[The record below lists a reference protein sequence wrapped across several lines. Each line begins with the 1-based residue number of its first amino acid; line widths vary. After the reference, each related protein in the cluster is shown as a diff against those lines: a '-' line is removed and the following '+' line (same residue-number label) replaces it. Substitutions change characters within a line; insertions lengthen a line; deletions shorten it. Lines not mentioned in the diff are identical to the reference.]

1 MNKTIGR
8 SKSKKN
14 NKITTKL
21 GMVLVV
27 SCLILLAVVV
37 LYKAQSLKAQKESL
51 QVQAA
56 ELQEQLDSAK
66 EDYKKLEEREKYMQT
81 DEYVEDVARSQLGL
95 IYPDE
100 IVVKPEELSQHIAD
114 ADFSIRYFFA
124 HLTDILLVTMNR
136 KAGKC

>member
-1 MNKTIGR
+1 MSKTVGR

-37 LYKAQSLKAQKESL
+37 LYKAQKESL

-100 IVVKPEELSQHIAD
+100 IVVKPEE
-114 ADFSIRYFFA
+114 
-124 HLTDILLVTMNR
+124 
-136 KAGKC
+136 

>member
-1 MNKTIGR
+1 MFVWLRTFCILLQEKTSNKVMNGEFLMSKTVGR

-14 NKITTKL
+14 NKITKL

-100 IVVKPEELSQHIAD
+100 IVVKPEE
-114 ADFSIRYFFA
+114 
-124 HLTDILLVTMNR
+124 
-136 KAGKC
+136 

>member
-1 MNKTIGR
+1 MSKTVGR

-66 EDYKKLEEREKYMQT
+66 EDKKLEEREKYMQT

-100 IVVKPEELSQHIAD
+100 IVVKPEE
-114 ADFSIRYFFA
+114 
-124 HLTDILLVTMNR
+124 
-136 KAGKC
+136 

>member
-1 MNKTIGR
+1 MNGEFLMSKTVSR

-37 LYKAQSLKAQKESL
+37 LYKAQSLKAQKENL

-100 IVVKPEELSQHIAD
+100 IVVKPEE
-114 ADFSIRYFFA
+114 
-124 HLTDILLVTMNR
+124 
-136 KAGKC
+136 

>member
-1 MNKTIGR
+1 MNGEFLMSKTVGR

-56 ELQEQLDSAK
+56 ELQEMSMLRMWPDHSSVS
-66 EDYKKLEEREKYMQT
+66 YILT
-81 DEYVEDVARSQLGL
+81 RSW
-95 IYPDE
+95 
-100 IVVKPEELSQHIAD
+100 
-114 ADFSIRYFFA
+114 
-124 HLTDILLVTMNR
+124 
-136 KAGKC
+136 

>member
-1 MNKTIGR
+1 MSKTVGR

-56 ELQEQLDSAK
+56 ELQEQLDSARRK
-66 EDYKKLEEREKYMQT
+66 II
-81 DEYVEDVARSQLGL
+81 RSLKSVRNICRQMSMLRMW
-95 IYPDE
+95 PDHSSVSY
-100 IVVKPEELSQHIAD
+100 I
-114 ADFSIRYFFA
+114 
-124 HLTDILLVTMNR
+124 LT
-136 KAGKC
+136 KSW

>member
-1 MNKTIGR
+1 MNGEFLMSKTVGR
-8 SKSKKN
+8 SMSKKN

-100 IVVKPEELSQHIAD
+100 IVVKPEE
-114 ADFSIRYFFA
+114 
-124 HLTDILLVTMNR
+124 
-136 KAGKC
+136 

>member
-1 MNKTIGR
+1 MCIRDREYTGPGIIYSYACNSPAMPIDPAATPAAHPMQVI
-8 SKSKKN
+8 
-14 NKITTKL
+14 
-21 GMVLVV
+21 
-27 SCLILLAVVV
+27 
-37 LYKAQSLKAQKESL
+37 SL

-100 IVVKPEELSQHIAD
+100 IVVKPEE
-114 ADFSIRYFFA
+114 
-124 HLTDILLVTMNR
+124 
-136 KAGKC
+136 

>member
-1 MNKTIGR
+1 MNKTVGR

-100 IVVKPEELSQHIAD
+100 IVVKPED

>member
-1 MNKTIGR
+1 MSKTVGR

-66 EDYKKLEEREKYMQT
+66 EDHKKLEEREKYMQT
-81 DEYVEDVARSQLGL
+81 DEYAEQVAKDKLGL
-95 IYPDE
+95 VYEDE
-100 IVVKPEELSQHIAD
+100 IIFKPEE
-114 ADFSIRYFFA
+114 
-124 HLTDILLVTMNR
+124 N
-136 KAGKC
+136 